1 MNFLFS
7 IWDFTQSQILGMK
20 WLNLLVGNILEKVG
34 IDSTSQLFS
43 GVQFFFYDVIKITI
57 LLCTLI
63 FFISYIQSY
72 FPP

>member
-7 IWDFTQSQILGMK
+7 ISDFIQTQVLGMK

-34 IDSTSQLFS
+34 LDNTSHLFS

-63 FFISYIQSY
+63 FFIS
-72 FPP
+72 

>member
-34 IDSTSQLFS
+34 MDSTSQLFS
-43 GVQFFFYDVIKITI
+43 GVQFFFMM
-57 LLCTLI
+57 
-63 FFISYIQSY
+63 
-72 FPP
+72 